1 MKNKLKSILK
11 CKKGGGNLFTVAII
25 IIIFMLFLCV
35 TEYFR
40 LLIISQGIRDTL
52 NSSVIMTVTENYNE
66 SYHPT
71 REGYSGGYE
80 PTAKDFEKS
89 LDYGDI
95 YAKLDDILGLK
106 KDGKYHIKYTK
117 RKYIEFKIYGLKVN
131 IKNTKFAG
139 GDVKNHRFKVDSS
152 IYTEI
157 PIAFLGGKF
166 PPLKIKLKTTAGYTP
181 KF

>member
-71 REGYSGGYE
+71 REWY
-80 PTAKDFEKS
+80 
-89 LDYGDI
+89 
-95 YAKLDDILGLK
+95 YATFI
-106 KDGKYHIKYTK
+106 H
-117 RKYIEFKIYGLKVN
+117 
-131 IKNTKFAG
+131 KFA
-139 GDVKNHRFKVDSS
+139 
-152 IYTEI
+152 
-157 PIAFLGGKF
+157 
-166 PPLKIKLKTTAGYTP
+166 
-181 KF
+181 